1 MSKGGYVTV
10 NENSI
15 IYCNIVFSP
24 KDPGFYKSEII
35 LESISPKVRFDTYII
50 HGLCT
55 SDYKYLSN
63 LSEPN
68 ENIIQESILYHK
80 CIYSWIKNIHLE
92 EEEGIYIY
100 YLLFNRTISSISS

>member
-1 MSKGGYVTV
+1 MKNSLTMSNGGYVTV
-10 NENSI
+10 NENST

-35 LESISPKVRFDTYII
+35 LESISPKVKFDTYII

-63 LSEPN
+63 ISEPK
-68 ENIIQESILYHK
+68 ENIIQESILYYK

-92 EEEGIYIY
+92 EEEEEEGIYIY
-100 YLLFNRTISSISS
+100 IYY